1 MRMEQRRKKTSERS
15 KTKIIPPK
23 KNKMEGLSRDE
34 IRSINKKRI
43 RRRRKLKRLA
53 TLALLAIVVAG
64 VGVALVLS
72 VFFKI
77 NTIEIT
83 GEKVYSDKEIIEKC
97 NIDIGTNL
105 FRVNRN
111 KINKK
116 LSGELP
122 YVKGVTIERKLPDTL
137 IINVES
143 TKEIAAIE
151 SKSGFILL
159 DETGKVLDKDSQMLR
174 EGVAIV
180 KGVPFKT
187 INEGEVVSLKNEEL
201 TESFITVL
209 QSIKKSGLNLLTE
222 INILKNGE
230 VQLEYDERITI
241 KLGSTVNIDKKIE
254 RAKVALDRE
263 NEINPYSE
271 GVLDLKT
278 EPYAYFS
285 AGKEETTKKT
295 EPETKN
301 NGESTTSSSITTT
314 GEQR

>member
-1 MRMEQRRKKTSERS
+1 MEQRRKKTSERS

-23 KNKMEGLSRDE
+23 KNKTEGLSRDE

-43 RRRRKLKRLA
+43 RRKRKLKRLA
-53 TLALLAIVVAG
+53 TLVLLAAVVAG
-64 VGVALVLS
+64 VSVALVMA

-77 NTIEIT
+77 STIQIT
-83 GEKVYSDKEIIEKC
+83 GDKVYSDKEIIAKSD
-97 NIDIGTNL
+97 IDTGTNL
-105 FRVNRN
+105 FRVNPKKVN
-111 KINKK
+111 EK
-116 LSGELP
+116 LSGALP
-122 YVKGVTIERKLPDTL
+122 YIKEVTIKRKLPDTL
-137 IINVES
+137 IIEVES

-159 DETGKVLDKDSQMLR
+159 DETGKVLDIDSQMLR
-174 EGVAIV
+174 EGVAVV
-180 KGVPFKT
+180 KGISLKNV
-187 INEGEVVSLKNEEL
+187 NEGETVSLKNEEL

-209 QSIKKSGLNLLTE
+209 QSIKNSELNLLTE

-230 VQLEYDERITI
+230 IEFEYDERITI

-254 RAKVALDRE
+254 RAKVALDSE

-285 AGKEETTKKT
+285 AGKEETTQKT
-295 EPETKN
+295 QPETKVD
-301 NGESTTSSSITTT
+301 GDSTSSSSTTT
-314 GEQR
+314 IGEQR